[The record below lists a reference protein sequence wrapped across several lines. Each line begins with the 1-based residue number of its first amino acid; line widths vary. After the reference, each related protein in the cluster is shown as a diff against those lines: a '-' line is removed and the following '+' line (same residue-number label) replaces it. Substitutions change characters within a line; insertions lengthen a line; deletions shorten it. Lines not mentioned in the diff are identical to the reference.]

1 MKGKHLLLGVA
12 VVLAAGGVWLGWSGW
27 RTGAVNESSKG
38 VGVETPQGHES
49 DMGGFETQRG
59 DESRVGGG
67 SNRQNGQL
75 QPRQMLRPPEPN
87 RRFADFT
94 PEQRVQFA
102 RQGHGPGG

>member
-12 VVLAAGGVWLGWSGW
+12 VVLAAGGVWFGWSAW
-27 RTGAVNESSKG
+27 RTGAVNESRTG
-38 VGVETPQGHES
+38 VVVETPQGHES
-49 DMGGFETQRG
+49 DMGGLEMQRG
-59 DESRVGGG
+59 EESRVAAG

>member
-1 MKGKHLLLGVA
+1 MKRRHLLLGLA
-12 VVLAAGGVWLGWSGW
+12 AVLAGGGLWFANSGW
-27 RTGAVNESSKG
+27 RTHRINESRAG
-38 VGVETPQGHES
+38 DPQGREANV
-49 DMGGFETQRG
+49 GGAGFEAQREDG
-59 DESRVGGG
+59 PRMSLG
-67 SNRQNGQL
+67 SNGINGQL